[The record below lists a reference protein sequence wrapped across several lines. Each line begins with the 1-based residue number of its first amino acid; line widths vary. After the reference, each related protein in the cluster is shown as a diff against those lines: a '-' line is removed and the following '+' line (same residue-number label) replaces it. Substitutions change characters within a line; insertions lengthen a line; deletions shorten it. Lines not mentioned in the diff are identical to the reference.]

1 MGASPKPALVK
12 GDDGE
17 LVALYDILRAR
28 IASHDLAPGTALREQ
43 AIADEFSV
51 SRSRVREALALL
63 AERGLVERVPA
74 RGAVVQRFDLD
85 ATLQVLDMRELLEGL
100 AVRLATRNADPR
112 SWEDLIARFEPP
124 IALTGSRKEL
134 GKYVAS
140 YELFR
145 SRVMAAAASPPLAD
159 SLAALHDKTKVVMRR
174 VLAIS
179 DRVDHAR
186 IEHLEVLGAMRAGDA
201 ARAERLRRKSIAGAR
216 QYLVRYR
223 EFLF

>member
-12 GDDGE
+12 GDDG
-17 LVALYDILRAR
+17 AHAGLYDILRNR

-43 AIADEFSV
+43 AIADEFGV
-51 SRSRVREALALL
+51 SRARVREALALL
-63 AERGLVERVPA
+63 AERGLVERIPA

-100 AVRLATRNADPR
+100 AVRLATKSAEPR
-112 SWEDLIARFEPP
+112 SWDELIARFETP
-124 IALTGSRKEL
+124 ISFSGSRAEL
-134 GKYVAS
+134 GKYVAN

-145 SRVMAAAASPPLAD
+145 SRVMAAAASPTLAD
-159 SLAALHDKTKVVMRR
+159 TLAALHDKTKVVMRR

-186 IEHLEVLGAMRAGDA
+186 EEHRAVLAAMRAGDA